1 MNYLCR
7 PKISSKIAEDWQM
20 REGSGRGGVR
30 FLFICYAENIRNY
43 ASKCE
48 INRINM
54 HEIS

>member
-43 ASKCE
+43 APKYE

-54 HEIS
+54 REIP